1 MFKSIYTTVILK
13 IQIFLGKSSGWILD
27 LVIDHTVSI
36 SKYNPL
42 AGGNYMKLS
51 KRIERPSKELIK
63 IQNIDDKESFKVACV
78 VDIRLFFMDL
88 FCYNLI
94 VLIK

>member
-1 MFKSIYTTVILK
+1 MWHFFLHSKAETIINEGNTSDVFKSIYTTVILK

-51 KRIERPSKELIK
+51 KKNRTSK
-63 IQNIDDKESFKVACV
+63 
-78 VDIRLFFMDL
+78 
-88 FCYNLI
+88 
-94 VLIK
+94 